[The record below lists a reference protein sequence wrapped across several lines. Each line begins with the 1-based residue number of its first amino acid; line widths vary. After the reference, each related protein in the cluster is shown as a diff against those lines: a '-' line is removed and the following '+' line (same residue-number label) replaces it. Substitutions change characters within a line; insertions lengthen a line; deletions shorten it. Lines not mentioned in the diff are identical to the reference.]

1 MTERSVVRV
10 ALTGLVLSVAC
21 SSRPNVDQ
29 VPVGQDVQ
37 ITKEDGGVVDGKLAD
52 KNAQTVTVDTG
63 HGTRAIP
70 RTAIADVQIV
80 GQQTP
85 VTLPPAAKFR
95 EYTIPEGTAV
105 AIRLDAPISSA
116 TNHVEDPV
124 EGELAEAVK
133 VDAAVVLPAGSAVRG
148 VVTDAQPSGKV
159 KGLARLA
166 VAFRSVAAA
175 DRPDRYDITAHW
187 AREAQATK
195 GEDAK
200 KIGIGA
206 GAGAAIGA
214 IVGGGKGAAIG
225 SAIGGGAGTAAVM
238 STSGKEV
245 TLDRGDVLRVT
256 LAKDVDVK
264 VPITPKGQ

>member
-1 MTERSVVRV
+1 MTERSVIRLTLAGL
-10 ALTGLVLSVAC
+10 ALCVAC

-29 VPVGQDVQ
+29 VPVGKDVQ

-52 KNAQTVTVDTG
+52 KSPQSVTVDTG
-63 HGTRAIP
+63 HGTKAIP
-70 RTAIADVQIV
+70 RAEIADVQVV
-80 GQQTP
+80 GGQTP
-85 VTLPPAAKFR
+85 VTLPPVAKFR
-95 EYTIPEGTAV
+95 EYTVPEGTAISV
-105 AIRLDAPISSA
+105 RLEAPISSA
-116 TNHVEDPV
+116 TSHIEDPV
-124 EGELAEAVK
+124 EGELTEPVT
-133 VDAAVVLPAGSAVRG
+133 VDGAVVLPAGSAVRG
-148 VVTDAQPSGKV
+148 VVAGAQPSGKV

-166 VAFRSVAAA
+166 VAFGTIAAA
-175 DRPDRYDITAHW
+175 GRSDRYAITAHW
-187 AREAQATK
+187 AREAQSTK

-225 SAIGGGAGTAAVM
+225 SAIGGGAGTAAVV

-245 TLDRGDVLRVT
+245 TLDRGDVLLVT

-264 VPITPKGQ
+264 VPVKPVDQ